1 MPGITESHST
11 ELATELRD
19 GLLQD
24 LVAVGLMVQLAID
37 AELCAS
43 PIGVRA
49 LEEIRA
55 VLTHA
60 PDRLRGVI
68 DRLGPPA

>member
-1 MPGITESHST
+1 MSPTM

-24 LVAVGLMVQLAID
+24 LVAMGLMVQLAMD
-37 AELCAS
+37 SELTAS
-43 PIGVRA
+43 PTATRA
-49 LEEIRA
+49 LDEVRS
-55 VLTHA
+55 VLSEA
-60 PDRLRGVI
+60 PDRLRAVI